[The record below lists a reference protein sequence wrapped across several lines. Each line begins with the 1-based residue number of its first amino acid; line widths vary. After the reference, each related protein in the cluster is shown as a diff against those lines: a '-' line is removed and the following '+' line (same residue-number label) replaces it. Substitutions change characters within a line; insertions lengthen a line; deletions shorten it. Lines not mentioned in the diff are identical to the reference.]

1 MVIQTWQ
8 LILILFIFVAGV
20 FGLFIFLT
28 RFKLEKAKDV
38 AEKIGFIFFAQKNI
52 PAEYLEVSKYLL
64 YFWEFEFLSFGNIS
78 GQRVYFTQYL
88 QKLPS
93 QLPYVYAV
101 FSLFEKP
108 RVFVSDEERKALQ
121 NRIHSIAPGALL
133 TETGVFYYHPIPWA
147 LKKEDILEISK
158 GIASATQSL
167 K

>member
-8 LILILFIFVAGV
+8 LILILFIFIACVV
-20 FGLFIFLT
+20 GLFIFLI
-28 RFKLEKAKDV
+28 RFKLKKAKDI

-93 QLPYVYAV
+93 QLPYVYAI
-101 FSLFEKP
+101 FSLFENP
-108 RVFVSDEERKALQ
+108 RVFASDEERKTSQ
-121 NRIHSIAPGALL
+121 DQMQSTAPGALL
-133 TETGVFYYHPIPWA
+133 TEKGVFYYHPIPWA

-158 GIASATQSL
+158 GIAAATQSL